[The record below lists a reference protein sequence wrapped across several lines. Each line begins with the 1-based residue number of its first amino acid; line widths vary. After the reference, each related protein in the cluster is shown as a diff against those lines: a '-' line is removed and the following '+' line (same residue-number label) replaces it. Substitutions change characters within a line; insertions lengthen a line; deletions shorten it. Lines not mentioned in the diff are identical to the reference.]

1 MKYVGESIWGV
12 GFIFKI
18 LKGEKSVWGGED
30 EKQVKKDDKIFL
42 KTGFGTVFS
51 VA

>member
-1 MKYVGESIWGV
+1 MKYVGESIWGM

-18 LKGEKSVWGGED
+18 LQGKKSVGGD
-30 EKQVKKDDKIFL
+30 EKQVKKHDKIFF
-42 KTGFGTVFS
+42 KTGFGTIFS